1 MKRGCLNRAMGRSFD
16 FQGKHEVDIDE
27 GGWIMAEWVCNK
39 CGYVRDSRCK
49 PKKCP
54 NCDAQN
60 AFEKKEEGG
69 KK

>member
-1 MKRGCLNRAMGRSFD
+1 MLKFKRRIIRREYPWRWDN
-16 FQGKHEVDIDE
+16 
-27 GGWIMAEWVCNK
+27 MADWVCKK

-54 NCDAQN
+54 KCEEQN
-60 AFEKKEEGG
+60 SFEKDEQP

>member
-1 MKRGCLNRAMGRSFD
+1 V
-16 FQGKHEVDIDE
+16 EVCVV
-27 GGWIMAEWVCNK
+27 AEWVCKK

-69 KK
+69 GKK